1 MLALEMAQ
9 RSSSNH
15 LLFLSDSLSCLQS
28 MRNRDMSRP
37 VIAEILCCTH
47 KMLLAGAVLVF
58 MWVPSHVGLAGNSA
72 ADTAAK
78 AALLMPISKL
88 TLPYSDYLP
97 LIRTHVLKQ
106 WQSSWS
112 LETENKLHA
121 IEPTVTIVKSYR
133 LPRRDEIIIHRLRIG
148 HTFLTHGHLLKRDS
162 PPQCSVCQ
170 TQLTVEH
177 ILVHCPTWN
186 AIRANHFTVTNLFDL
201 FSTVTSRRIVDF
213 IKEIGFYRRI

>member
-1 MLALEMAQ
+1 
-9 RSSSNH
+9 
-15 LLFLSDSLSCLQS
+15 
-28 MRNRDMSRP
+28 MSRP
-37 VIAEILCCTH
+37 LIAEVLCCIH
-47 KMLLAGAVLVF
+47 KILLAGARLVF

-78 AALLMPISKL
+78 AAVLMPITSL

-97 LIRTHVLKQ
+97 LIRTHILNQ

-121 IEPTVTIVKSYR
+121 IEPTVYETKSYR

-148 HTFLTHGHLLKRDS
+148 YTFLTHGYLLKKDS
-162 PPQCSVCQ
+162 PPQCSACQ

-177 ILVHCPTWN
+177 VLLHCQTWN
-186 AIRANHFTVTNLFDL
+186 AIRANYFTATNLSEL
-201 FSTVTSRRIVDF
+201 FNNVSSRSIVDF